1 MCRPQELELL
11 VCGYEDPDLR
21 QLEEVAL
28 YDDGYSSTH
37 ETIKYFLF
45 FLFFFWNVAFF
56 KCKMI
61 IRNFW
66 EIVHELPKDLKLK
79 LLNFVTASERI
90 PSKGFSCL
98 TFVIQRNGPDSDR

>member
-1 MCRPQELELL
+1 
-11 VCGYEDPDLR
+11 
-21 QLEEVAL
+21 
-28 YDDGYSSTH
+28 
-37 ETIKYFLF
+37 
-45 FLFFFWNVAFF
+45 
-56 KCKMI
+56 MI